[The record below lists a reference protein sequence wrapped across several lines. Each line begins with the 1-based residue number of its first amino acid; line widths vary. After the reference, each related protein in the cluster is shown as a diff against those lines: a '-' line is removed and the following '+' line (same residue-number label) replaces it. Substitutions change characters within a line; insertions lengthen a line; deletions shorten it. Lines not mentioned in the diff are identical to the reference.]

1 MKDIY
6 RKTLT
11 TIFSAL
17 VFATSTFLHAG
28 SPVWSLTPL
37 TTTTL
42 SVPSNDTATVQ
53 YQVTNQS
60 TKTHTLFMQSIQGIT
75 QLTTGL
81 GICSNPFILA
91 GKASCT
97 LSLQVNGSQ
106 LTQPIS
112 DGPIVCE
119 QGSLLQCYRPASANI
134 LHITQAPAITDATIT
149 VTGSPLTLITD
160 GSTGTLTIN
169 NTSLLVAAT
178 NITSNFTGTAL
189 DGNVTETG
197 NTCASV
203 APQTSC
209 TLTYTP
215 GSTVIAQ
222 TDFTIQGS
230 NTNAVTAAI
239 QIDAASIIDTISP
252 SSGPASGGTG
262 VTLTGSGFTGATGIT
277 FGGIAATSVNVVDS
291 NTVTAVTPAHATGA
305 VDVVITTPSGN
316 GTKANGY
323 TYLTTTVGQSAYGGT
338 IACLDGGLNNLIA
351 ATTDNNTGIR
361 WGGNGVETLATSS
374 TDGAINTAAIVN
386 CLTTTAGGGCPGNIA
401 VNTYAAGICSTYEV
415 DSQGNTPCQAGF
427 TCYSDWYLPAPDQLN
442 CLYQDRGTIG
452 GFVTTTGDTSRYWT
466 SKETGPFYAY
476 NIFFDTGTP
485 GAAGKGLRDGNPS
498 RVRCVSSFTP

>member
-1 MKDIY
+1 MQDIY

-11 TIFSAL
+11 TLFSAL
-17 VFATSTFLHAG
+17 LFSTSTFLHAG
-28 SPVWSLTPL
+28 TPVWTLTPL
-37 TTTTL
+37 TPTVL

-60 TKTHTLFMQSIQGIT
+60 METHTLLMQSIQGMT
-75 QLTTGL
+75 QLTIGL
-81 GICSNPFILA
+81 GICSNPFILKE
-91 GKASCT
+91 KASCT

-106 LTQPIS
+106 LTQPIT

-119 QGSLLQCYRPASANI
+119 QGSMLQCYRPALANI
-134 LHITQAPAITDATIT
+134 LHITQAPAIIDATIT

-178 NITSNFTGTAL
+178 NITSDFTGTAL

-203 APQTSC
+203 APQASC

-215 GSTVIAQ
+215 GSTVVAQ

-239 QIDAASIIDTISP
+239 QIDAASTIDTISP
-252 SSGPASGGTG
+252 LSGPASGGTG
-262 VTLTGSGFTGATGIT
+262 VTLTGNGFTGATGIT
-277 FGGIAATSVNVVDS
+277 FGGVAATSVNVVDS
-291 NTVTAVTPAHATGA
+291 NTLTAVTPAHATGA
-305 VDVVITTPSGN
+305 VDVVVTTPSGA

-323 TYLTTTVGQSAYGGT
+323 TYLTTTVGQPAYGGT
-338 IACLDGGLNNLIA
+338 IACLNGGLNNLIA
-351 ATTDNNTGIR
+351 ATTDNNTGIQ
-361 WGGNGVETLATSS
+361 WGGNGVETFAISN
-374 TDGAINTAAIVN
+374 TDGATNTATIVN

-415 DSQGNTPCQAGF
+415 DSQGNTPCQPGF
-427 TCYSDWYLPAPDQLN
+427 TCYTNWYLPAPDQLN
-442 CLYQDRGTIG
+442 CLHQNLVAIG
-452 GFVTTTGDTSRYWT
+452 GFDTTAGDASRYWT
-466 SKETGPFYAY
+466 SEEAGPFSAY

-485 GAAGKGLRDGNPS
+485 GDAGKGPGDGNPS